1 MWETIVAGVS
11 ILLLGRL
18 VGPALWRWYINRFG
32 RPPVWTT
39 LDVNPHYAPHFGALA
54 TTTPYVQGETINRSE
69 LAYLSGMPIT
79 LSIGNTGA
87 GSDARTLHVR
97 EVTMRVL
104 KYVPLAQH
112 AAEHDTLVALQTVQA
127 GGRGSDY
134 DANVRL
140 SVMETMSLPLLNRVR
155 RTDPKAPT
163 YLTILPDDF
172 VEVTLQ
178 ITARHAGR
186 YLIAFDLAIQW
197 GSRRASVKVRDQM
210 WILESP
216 SVAWINHA
224 VFVYEPTGDVHE
236 DSIRAAQAIWEEWL
250 RYKEPVTLA
259 DIEGRK
265 AQVRSSGGDLL

>member
-1 MWETIVAGVS
+1 MWEIIVAAVS
-11 ILLLGRL
+11 SILGRL
-18 VGPALWRWYINRFG
+18 FGPALWRWCINRFG
-32 RPPVWTT
+32 RPPVWTR

-54 TTTPYVQGETINRSE
+54 TTTPYIQGETINRSE

-79 LSIGNTGA
+79 LSIGNVGA
-87 GSDARTLHVR
+87 GPDARTVHIR

-104 KYVPLAQH
+104 EFVPLARH

-140 SVMETMSLPLLNRVR
+140 SVMEAMSLPLLNHARH
-155 RTDPKAPT
+155 TDPRAPT
-163 YLTILPDDF
+163 YLTIPPDDF

-178 ITARHAGR
+178 ITTRHAGR

-216 SVAWINHA
+216 SIAWINHA
-224 VFVYEPTGDVHE
+224 VFVYEPTGDIHE
-236 DSIRAAQAIWEEWL
+236 DSIQAAQSIWEEW
-250 RYKEPVTLA
+250 RRFKEPVTLA

-265 AQVRSSGGDLL
+265 ARVHSTGGDLL